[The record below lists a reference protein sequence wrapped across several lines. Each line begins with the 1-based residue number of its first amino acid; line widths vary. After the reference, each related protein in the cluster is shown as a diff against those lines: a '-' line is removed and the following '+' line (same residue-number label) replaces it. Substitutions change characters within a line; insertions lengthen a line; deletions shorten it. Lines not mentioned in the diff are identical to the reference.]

1 MKIFDKLNLKN
12 RTLLGGLSL
21 LAALLVSCSSGSS
34 SSSDVY
40 DETSSESSSES
51 GRSSSS
57 RLAEGPVTD
66 ADVLDVNDYDN
77 SDETS
82 VTDPT
87 SDTKY
92 SIVKLG
98 IYMWLG
104 EDVNKVTT
112 DVKNTCYEYDES
124 LCPKYKRFYMAE
136 NAESVCPEGFRL
148 PSIYEWKQFLA
159 EKKIK
164 VLGGQCTKRDTL
176 ECFGLDSSAR
186 YLARYDSAVTIE
198 ADGSVSYSAA
208 SPREFYHIRCVKR
221 KSIVSDL
228 SDLPKCDKNSDY
240 GTLFVGAEDVGYA
253 CRDGEWKQSLSR
265 SCLPE
270 EAKTLVAIH
279 DSLLYACIDGD
290 WTLASIQDVD
300 EKCTSKNLEREIL
313 LNGKRYACTD
323 TGWMLL
329 KFPGS
334 ELGYCSESTLGKTA
348 MALHDSIYY
357 HCDSTGWR
365 IASLNEILG
374 TCDSTRYGRS
384 KSSRGEKFVCRFG
397 SWDRFSDVEE
407 ELGTCT
413 AEHAGEAFIYEG
425 NFYVCDTSRL
435 AWRIDDALLHIGKC
449 DSTRYFDTVVV
460 GDVIY
465 LCNDYNRWQKTSAK
479 NGKYYLCTSK
489 NLGKIKDIEGDNF
502 ICKKNS
508 SNEYVFDY
516 ATSLELK
523 FGYCPQADTSHVVS
537 GDSVYYC
544 YNGNW
549 KYYGKYVPRDT
560 VSKDTVVKDTV
571 KKDTVRKYPIA
582 DIPECNYYTRDSIFF
597 NGLTEYICNVYNENY
612 NWILYS
618 EDSVQ
623 KQNGYWEETV
633 TIGKQTWY
641 RYTRSLAR
649 WYIAVEDYDP
659 SIFLSGPPEK
669 TCAEGFH
676 LPSAADWKKLFDT
689 MDANVPGNNAVKYF
703 ANRTDLPEFFGKEFR
718 MDRYYWASDKID
730 DKYAKCLGFSST
742 SYSIGKCDRSIDAY
756 IACVRDED

>member
-12 RTLLGGLSL
+12 RALLGGLSL

-51 GRSSSS
+51 GKSSSS

-228 SDLPKCDKNSDY
+228 SDLPKCDRNSDY

-279 DSLLYACIDGD
+279 DSLLYACIDDD

-479 NGKYYLCTSK
+479 NGKYYLCISK
-489 NLGKIKDIEGDNF
+489 NLGKIKDIDGDNF

-508 SNEYVFDY
+508 NNEYVFDY

-549 KYYGKYVPRDT
+549 KYYGKYVP
-560 VSKDTVVKDTV
+560 KDTVVKDTV

-582 DIPECNYYTRDSIFF
+582 DIPECNYYTCDSVFF
-597 NGLTEYICNVYNENY
+597 TGLTEYKCMVSNENY
-612 NWILYS
+612 YWRLYS
-618 EDSVQ
+618 EDSVLNQ
-623 KQNGYWEETV
+623 KGYWVETI
-633 TIGKQTWY
+633 TLGTQTWY
-641 RYTRSLAR
+641 CYTRDKFT
-649 WYIAVEDYDP
+649 WYIATGTDVSHYVPPVEP
-659 SIFLSGPPEK
+659 

-676 LPSAADWKKLFDT
+676 IPSVADWKKLFNT
-689 MDANVPGNNAVKYF
+689 MNANVPGGDALWYF
-703 ANRTDLPEFFGKEFR
+703 ANKPGIPRNFGLELYR
-718 MDRYYWASDKID
+718 VDAYWASDEVDASNARCVKV
-730 DKYAKCLGFSST
+730 KES
-742 SYSIGKCDRSIDAY
+742 SYSFDTCRKGDHLFTI
-756 IACVRDED
+756 CVSD

>member
-12 RTLLGGLSL
+12 RALLGGLSL

-51 GRSSSS
+51 GKSSSS
-57 RLAEGPVTD
+57 RLAEGSVTD

-208 SPREFYHIRCVKR
+208 SPREFYHLRCVKR

-334 ELGYCSESTLGKTA
+334 ELGYCSESTFGKTA

-560 VSKDTVVKDTV
+560 VSKDTVVEDTV

-582 DIPECNYYTRDSIFF
+582 DIPECNYYTRDSVFF
-597 NGLTEYICNVYNENY
+597 TGLTEYKCMVSNENY
-612 NWILYS
+612 YWRLYS
-618 EDSVQ
+618 EDSVLDQ
-623 KQNGYWEETV
+623 KGYWVETI
-633 TIGKQTWY
+633 TLGTQTWY
-641 RYTRSLAR
+641 CYTRDKFT
-649 WYIAVEDYDP
+649 WYIATRTDVSHYVPPVEP
-659 SIFLSGPPEK
+659 K
-669 TCAEGFH
+669 CAEGFH
-676 LPSAADWKKLFDT
+676 IPSVADWKKLFNT
-689 MDANVPGNNAVKYF
+689 MNANVPGGDALWYF
-703 ANRTDLPEFFGKEFR
+703 ANKPGIPRNFGLELYR
-718 MDRYYWASDKID
+718 VDAYWASDEVDASNARCVKV
-730 DKYAKCLGFSST
+730 KES
-742 SYSIGKCDRSIDAY
+742 SYSFDTCRKGDHLFTI
-756 IACVRDED
+756 CVSD

>member
-51 GRSSSS
+51 GKSSSS

-148 PSIYEWKQFLA
+148 PSIYEWKHFLA

-240 GTLFVGAEDVGYA
+240 GTLFVGDEDVGYA

-348 MALHDSIYY
+348 MALQDSTYY
-357 HCDSTGWR
+357 SCDSTGWR
-365 IASLNEILG
+365 MASLQEIFG
-374 TCDSTRYGRS
+374 TCDSTRYGKS
-384 KSSRGEKFVCRFG
+384 KSLKGVDYVCRFG
-397 SWDRFSDVEE
+397 NWDAFTSVEKD
-407 ELGTCT
+407 LGTCSV
-413 AEHAGEAFIYEG
+413 ERAGEALIYESQ
-425 NFYVCDTSRL
+425 FFVCDTSKF
-435 AWRIDDALLHIGKC
+435 AWKIDDAYSHIGKC

-460 GDVIY
+460 GNTVY
-465 LCNDYNRWQKTSAK
+465 LCNDYNHWQQTFPK
-479 NGKYYLCTSK
+479 NGKYYLCTSA
-489 NLGKIKDIEGDNF
+489 NLGKIENIEGDDF
-502 ICKKNS
+502 ICKQDINKD
-508 SNEYVFDY
+508 YVFDY
-516 ATSLELK
+516 ATSLEKK
-523 FGYCPQADTSHVVS
+523 FGYCTLAATSQVVS
-537 GDSVYYC
+537 GDSVYFC
-544 YNGNW
+544 SSAGNW
-549 KYYGKYVPRDT
+549 RYYGKYVPKDT
-560 VSKDTVVKDTV
+560 VSNDTA
-571 KKDTVRKYPIA
+571 KKDSVRRYPI
-582 DIPECNYYTRDSIFF
+582 DEIPECNYYTRDSIYF
-597 NGLTEYICNVYNENY
+597 NGLNEYICNVYNDNY
-612 NWILYS
+612 HWILYS

-623 KQNGYWEETV
+623 MQNGAWVETV
-633 TIGKQTWY
+633 PIGKQTWY
-641 RYTRSLAR
+641 RYTRDMR
-649 WYIAVEDYDP
+649 YWNVAVGDYDP
-659 SIFLSGPPEK
+659 SIYATVPEP

-676 LPSAADWKKLFDT
+676 LSSVADWEKLLET
-689 MDANVPGNNAVKYF
+689 MNDNVPGKNAMKYF
-703 ANRTDLPEFFGKEFR
+703 ADKTKMPRYFGKELR
-718 MDRYYWASDKID
+718 ADHNYWTSDEID
-730 DKYAKCLGFSST
+730 EKNAKCMKFKGAAYSVEKCVKSS
-742 SYSIGKCDRSIDAY
+742 YQY

>member
-1 MKIFDKLNLKN
+1 M
-12 RTLLGGLSL
+12 
-21 LAALLVSCSSGSS
+21 AALLVSCSSGSS

-51 GRSSSS
+51 GKSSSS
-57 RLAEGPVTD
+57 RLAEGSVTD

-159 EKKIK
+159 EKKIR

-560 VSKDTVVKDTV
+560 VVKDTV

-582 DIPECNYYTRDSIFF
+582 DIPECNYYTRDSVFF
-597 NGLTEYICNVYNENY
+597 TGLTEYKCMVSNENY
-612 NWILYS
+612 YWRLYS
-618 EDSVQ
+618 EDSVLNQ
-623 KQNGYWEETV
+623 KGYWVETI
-633 TIGKQTWY
+633 TLGTQTWY
-641 RYTRSLAR
+641 CYTRDKFT
-649 WYIAVEDYDP
+649 WYIATGTDVSHYVPPVEP
-659 SIFLSGPPEK
+659 

-676 LPSAADWKKLFDT
+676 IPSVADWKKLFNT
-689 MDANVPGNNAVKYF
+689 MNANVPGGDALWYF
-703 ANRTDLPEFFGKEFR
+703 ANKPGIPRNFGLELYR
-718 MDRYYWASDKID
+718 VDAYWASDEVDASNARCVKV
-730 DKYAKCLGFSST
+730 KES
-742 SYSIGKCDRSIDAY
+742 SYSFDTCRKGDHLFTI
-756 IACVRDED
+756 CVSD